1 MKKKK
6 LTLVTNF
13 DNLNLNTNFI
23 FSAFNLAFIAY
34 FFLGFIKPSKN
45 FLLWCDGII
54 GKLFSNSKKIP
65 GHQFINFFFNYKFTE
80 IIVMGNY
87 SKLQNNYLK
96 KKFKTKLKFI
106 KLPIISKFNI
116 KKFALKHKKN
126 ALILITIPTPK
137 QEMLAMEIRKKNKHY
152 KIICIGGGLSIAS
165 GEIKKCPKFLE
176 IFGLEFIWRL
186 NTDTLRRIH
195 RLTYTFMILI
205 LNISKI
211 FTKIKII
218 KV

>member
-13 DNLNLNTNFI
+13 DNFNLNTNFI

-34 FFLGFIKPSKN
+34 FFLGFINPSKN
-45 FLLWCDGII
+45 FFLWCDGII

-65 GHQFINFFFNYKFTE
+65 GHQFISFFFNYKFAE

-96 KKFKTKLKFI
+96 KKFKTKVKFI
-106 KLPIISKFNI
+106 KLPVINKFNI
-116 KKFALKHKKN
+116 KRFALKHKKN

-152 KIICIGGGLSIAS
+152 KIVCIGGGLSIAS
-165 GEIKKCPKFLE
+165 GEIRKCPKFLE

-205 LNISKI
+205 LNIRKI